1 MSKLQK
7 YLCAIILVL
16 VLAGIGWQYAGWQK
30 QVERHENALQFWQV
44 EVPKIQE
51 KFPDFKPQNAEQM
64 IEAENKQ
71 FAEQKKAPYVNSG
84 IIVFLGL
91 LASGAVIYGPKIISK
106 IKPEPEPKGSG
117 KKKQK

>member
-7 YLCAIILVL
+7 YLCAVIVVL

-30 QVERHENALQFWQV
+30 QIERHENALQFWQV

-51 KFPDFKPQNAEQM
+51 KFPEFKPQNAEQM
-64 IEAENKQ
+64 IAAENKQ
-71 FAEQKKAPYVNSG
+71 FADQKKAPYVNSG

-91 LASGAVIYGPKIISK
+91 LASGAVIYGPKLIPNIIPESESK
-106 IKPEPEPKGSG
+106 NSS
-117 KKKQK
+117 KKKRK